1 MISLILEEYSK
12 AQTLNPTFE
21 PLSPSIITRKKLQ
34 NPISD
39 TFRQRALVMTPSI
52 IMQRN
57 EANQVTC
64 IDAMQMA
71 LLATDPQGCG
81 YNDRDAWTSSY

>member
-1 MISLILEEYSK
+1 
-12 AQTLNPTFE
+12 
-21 PLSPSIITRKKLQ
+21 
-34 NPISD
+34 
-39 TFRQRALVMTPSI
+39 MTPSI
-52 IMQRN
+52 IIQRN

-81 YNDRDAWTSSY
+81 YNDRDAWTSSYWTNLWRLVVYKTSLKQCASERQIFIHRY

>member
-1 MISLILEEYSK
+1 
-12 AQTLNPTFE
+12 
-21 PLSPSIITRKKLQ
+21 
-34 NPISD
+34 
-39 TFRQRALVMTPSI
+39 MTPSI